1 MKTLFQRLSQG
12 GLALFMVSL
21 SALACS
27 AQNALNAA
35 TFQELTEGRS
45 FLYLD
50 SGQPY
55 GAEEYL
61 PNRQVRWS
69 FLNGQCVAG
78 FWYPQEDAICFVYEG
93 LDGPQCWRFSLSE
106 AENRDK
112 IIAHYLIEGDHTP
125 TATRKYEMESSSQYP
140 RCTGPGVGV

>member
-1 MKTLFQRLSQG
+1 
-12 GLALFMVSL
+12 MVSL

-27 AQNALNAA
+27 AQNALDAA

-93 LDGPQCWRFSLSE
+93 LDGPQCWHFSLSE

-112 IIAHYLIEGDHTP
+112 IIAHYLIEGAPPPLRHVNMRWKAPASIPDVPAPVLECDTCGI
-125 TATRKYEMESSSQYP
+125 AS
-140 RCTGPGVGV
+140 